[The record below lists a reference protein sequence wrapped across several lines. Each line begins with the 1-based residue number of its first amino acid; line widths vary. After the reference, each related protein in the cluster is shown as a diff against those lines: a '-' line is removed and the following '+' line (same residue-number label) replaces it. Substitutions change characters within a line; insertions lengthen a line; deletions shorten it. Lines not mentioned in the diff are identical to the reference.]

1 MILPD
6 GRGQVPHNP
15 EFDVSGYLQDR
26 AEADPFL
33 MVEVGH
39 GSYPVAYQQPQLTG
53 DRRYIG
59 AETWMVRRRDGLQ
72 GILAHA
78 VTPRSVRN
86 GTNITFVS
94 DPINPLAELE
104 AGIADE
110 VVISNV
116 FGDPLFEKSGI
127 GTPQL
132 LAEASRI
139 LKDTGI
145 VVIRETRTPN
155 KSRLAQAAIEAAG
168 LKTLEKVHDIVS
180 QQRIWRALEELFD
193 GRPDVVQPAPSSLYR
208 FLGKSAAA

>member
-6 GRGQVPHNP
+6 GRGQAPHNP

-116 FGDPLFEKSGI
+116 FGDPLFARLGL
-127 GTPQL
+127 GTAQL
-132 LAEASRI
+132 LSEAARLI
-139 LKDTGI
+139 NYNGVI
-145 VVIRETRTPN
+145 VVRETITPN
-155 KSRLAQAAIEAAG
+155 KSRVAETTVAQAG
-168 LKTLEKVHDIVS
+168 LKILEKVYDIVAR
-180 QQRIWRALEELFD
+180 QRTWKALEEVYD
-193 GRPDVVQPAPSSLYR
+193 GKAKKVQPELGSVYH